1 MMSNFSLHAL
11 CTATLMRANRLFGR
25 ARDELTA
32 FRDNHRAVAAVEFAL
47 MVPVMMTVW
56 VGMVVS
62 TDAMTAD
69 KKVSSLTRTLADMTT
84 QMQAVSQSDMDSIFQ
99 ATEAVLWPQ
108 PAQAMGMRVISY
120 DIDGAG
126 KVFVDWSAVPTDSAL
141 RGTFSALA
149 RCTVVTTLPAGLVI
163 ARTSIVMAEV
173 TMDYKASVATAI
185 VDELFKGSTVSGALP
200 LGDKLYMRPRQST
213 KVTFNPA
220 PGSTCP
226 GYTA

>member
-1 MMSNFSLHAL
+1 MKPQKFRAIY
-11 CTATLMRANRLFGR
+11 TAPLLWGARLMAKSK
-25 ARDELTA
+25 AELVA
-32 FRDNHRAVAAVEFAL
+32 FRDNRRAVAAVEFAL

-69 KKVSSLTRTLADMTT
+69 KKVSTLTRTLADMTT
-84 QMQAVSQSDMDSIFQ
+84 QMVAVSQTDMDSIFQ

-108 PAQAMGMRVISY
+108 PAQAMGMRIISY

-126 KVFVDWSAVPTDSAL
+126 KVFVDWSAVPTNSTL
-141 RGTFSALA
+141 RGTFSAMA

-185 VDELFKGSTVSGALP
+185 VDELFKNSMTGGALP

-220 PGSTCP
+220 PGSACP